1 MTILERFP
9 SIPYV
14 APFATFMA
22 LLLVGPVLPL
32 SYRAEALLRFGLVL
46 AVLLV
51 CSWRVVS
58 FRIRHW
64 ATSAAVGIGI
74 FALWIAPDVFFPD
87 LRGSWL
93 FTNGF
98 TGKVEGSFPE
108 AARGD
113 WLVLSLRFARAALL
127 VPVVEELFWRAWLPR
142 YIDRTDDFR
151 SVPLGQFSRAAFL
164 LTALLFASEH
174 GAMWDVGLVAGL
186 VYNYWMQRT
195 RSLGDLILAH
205 AVTNACLSV
214 YVVTRGRWEYW

>member
-1 MTILERFP
+1 MSILERYP

-14 APFATFMA
+14 APFATFML
-22 LLLVGPVLPL
+22 LLLVGPSLPL
-32 SYRAEALLRFGLVL
+32 GHRAEALLRFGLVL
-46 AVLLV
+46 GVLLL
-51 CSWRVVS
+51 CSRQVLS
-58 FRIRHW
+58 FQVRHA
-64 ATSAAVGIGI
+64 ATSIALGIGI
-74 FALWIAPDVFFPD
+74 FALWIGPDVFFPE

-98 TGKVEGSFPE
+98 TGKVEGVFPE

-142 YIDRTDDFR
+142 YIDRTGDFR

-186 VYNYWMQRT
+186 AYNYWMQRT